1 MLATIWL
8 LHYAYKSDI
17 KSFKTTM
24 ETQVMRRLITAFL
37 LSASALVPIVAHA
50 TPITYTFSTTA
61 SGTLGSVIFNDALVT
76 VTVDVDT
83 ANVFGFEGVISNQAT
98 GGVDLSINGVGTT
111 VFTAPISVFNDGNQ
125 IGITNDET
133 GSSLLAETSNDFTG
147 YDLNSAFGPITASFG
162 QSTASA
168 NTSAGDF
175 LITSNS
181 GDSTFTATLDST
193 VSPVPEPS
201 TLWFLGTGTL
211 GLLGASCQKLK
222 HQLDIS
228 QMGDARESMNSKS

>member
-1 MLATIWL
+1 MI
-8 LHYAYKSDI
+8 H
-17 KSFKTTM
+17 
-24 ETQVMRRLITAFL
+24 
-37 LSASALVPIVAHA
+37 
-50 TPITYTFSTTA
+50 
-61 SGTLGSVIFNDALVT
+61 
-76 VTVDVDT
+76 
-83 ANVFGFEGVISNQAT
+83 NQAT

-111 VFTAPISVFNDGNQ
+111 VFTAPISVFNNGNQ

-133 GSSLLAETSNDFTG
+133 GAGLLVETSNGFTG
-147 YDLNSAFGPITASFG
+147 YELNSAFGPITASFG
-162 QSTASA
+162 QSTVSA

-211 GLLGASCQKLK
+211 GLLGASRQKLK

>member
-17 KSFKTTM
+17 KIFKTTM

-37 LSASALVPIVAHA
+37 FSASSLVPIVAHA

-76 VTVDVDT
+76 VTVDADT
-83 ANVFGFEGVISNQAT
+83 ANVFGFEGVIHNQAT

-111 VFTAPISVFNDGNQ
+111 VFTAPISVLNNGNQ

-133 GSSLLAETSNDFTG
+133 GASLLGETSNDFTG
-147 YDLNSAFGPITASFG
+147 YDLNSAFGPVTASFG
-162 QSTASA
+162 KSTVSA
-168 NTSAGDF
+168 NTSVGDF
-175 LITSNS
+175 LITSDS
-181 GDSTFTATLDST
+181 EDSTFTATLDST

-201 TLWFLGTGTL
+201 TLCLFGTGTL
-211 GLLGASCQKLK
+211 VMLETARRKLRD
-222 HQLDIS
+222 HRL
-228 QMGDARESMNSKS
+228 

>member
-1 MLATIWL
+1 MLTTIWL
-8 LHYAYKSDI
+8 LHHAYKSDI
-17 KSFKTTM
+17 KNFQTAM
-24 ETQVMRRLITAFL
+24 ETQVMCHLITAFL
-37 LSASALVPIVAHA
+37 FSASALVPIVAHA

-61 SGTLGSVIFNDALVT
+61 SGDLGSVIFNDAFVT
-76 VTVDVDT
+76 VTVDADT
-83 ANVFGFEGVISNQAT
+83 ANVSDFEGVISNHAT

-111 VFTAPISVFNDGNQ
+111 VFTAPASVVNDGNQ
-125 IGITNDET
+125 ILIIFDET
-133 GSSLLAETSNDFTG
+133 GAALLAETSNDFTG
-147 YDLNSAFGPITASFG
+147 YELNSAFGPVTASFG

-175 LITSNS
+175 RITSDS
-181 GDSTFTATLDST
+181 GDSTFTAALDST

-211 GLLGASCQKLK
+211 GLLGASRQKLK

-228 QMGDARESMNSKS
+228 QMGDAREPMNSKS